1 MSLTICNLVFLTH
14 NEEHLFL
21 FQWKWP
27 TAAYI
32 FIRVFL
38 SLYTTGAL
46 IAVCAMNATYT
57 LLQFLTVWTYI
68 LLTLHFMLTAVITVV
83 HHFRRPRKVSCTENQ
98 HEDESKSKENPGFVG
113 EKMEPIEKSISKTT
127 ETDRKSNR
135 ESCKAEL
142 VNEVTWYMKLSW
154 LLSNIVQVFSVI
166 VTVVYFSAIYPTLH
180 VSDSELINDTNM
192 HAINTI
198 FVLVDS
204 AICARPVRILHFV
217 YPLIYGLVYIGF
229 SVVVYGVSGT
239 VIYNVL
245 DYSQPLYPSITVPGL
260 AILVIP
266 LLQLAFYGLYRLRVY
281 TSTKFQKHT
290 WHQTENHT

>member
-1 MSLTICNLVFLTH
+1 MSFRDEFQLKKIGLSYDNPDHFFSC
-14 NEEHLFL
+14 
-21 FQWKWP
+21 QWKWP
-27 TAAYI
+27 SAAYI

-57 LLQFLTVWTYI
+57 LLQYLTVWTYI
-68 LLTLHFMLTAVITVV
+68 LLTLHFIITAVITVF

-98 HEDESKSKENPGFVG
+98 HIKDESKSRENRGFVG
-113 EKMEPIEKSISKTT
+113 EKMEPIGKSISETP
-127 ETDRKSNR
+127 ETDRKS
-135 ESCKAEL
+135 CKTEL
-142 VNEVTWYMKLSW
+142 VYGVTWYMKLSW

-180 VSDSELINDTNM
+180 VSNSELVNDTNM

-198 FVLVDS
+198 FVLVDA
-204 AICARPVRILHFV
+204 AICARPVRFLHFV

-281 TSTKFQKHT
+281 ISTRFQKHT
-290 WHQTENHT
+290 